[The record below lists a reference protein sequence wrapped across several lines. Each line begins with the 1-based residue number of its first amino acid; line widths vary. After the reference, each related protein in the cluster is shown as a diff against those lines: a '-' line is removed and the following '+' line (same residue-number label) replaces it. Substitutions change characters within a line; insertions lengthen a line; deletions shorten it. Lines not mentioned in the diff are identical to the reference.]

1 MKEILIGD
9 FLIVLLMF
17 LRIMA
22 MMVAA
27 PVLGHNS
34 IPSITRILIAFV
46 VAYMTFLTIDKSKIV
61 IDVNLVSIFLSA
73 IKEIITGTIIGT
85 VINFVF
91 YGISY
96 AGHMI
101 GFDMGLTMAEV
112 LDPSQEMNNNVVGEV
127 IFYGSMMLF
136 IIINGHHYLIS
147 ATVASFK
154 IVPVAKY
161 TITEPLIGLIVKY
174 SFAVLT
180 IAMKIAAPIIVSF
193 LLIHI
198 AEGIIARVIP
208 QIQIMYITQPLKIGL
223 GLVFLSILVPLY
235 IYVIKNLLSG
245 YEKALRLVIIC
256 LRIQLHRKLKF
267 TMKRAR

>member
-17 LRIMA
+17 LRILS
-22 MMVAA
+22 MMIAA

-34 IPSITRILIAFV
+34 IPVITRIFIAFV
-46 VAYMTFLTIDKSKIV
+46 IAYITFLTIDISKIA
-61 IDVNLVSIFLSA
+61 IDVNLVSLFLNA
-73 IKEIITGTIIGT
+73 IKEIITGTIIGM
-85 VINFVF
+85 VLNFIF

-136 IIINGHHYLIS
+136 IVINGHHYLIS

-161 TITEPLIGLIVKY
+161 AITEPLIGLIIKY
-174 SFAVLT
+174 SFAVFT
-180 IAMKIAAPIIVSF
+180 IALKIAAPIIVSF

-223 GLVFLSILVPLY
+223 GLVFVSILVPLY
-235 IYVIKNLLSG
+235 IYVIKGLLSG
-245 YEKALRLVIIC
+245 YED
-256 LRIQLHRKLKF
+256 QLSQMLNA
-267 TMKRAR
+267 MSV

>member
-17 LRIMA
+17 LRILA
-22 MMVAA
+22 MMIAA

-34 IPSITRILIAFV
+34 IPTITRIFIAFV
-46 VAYMTFLTIDKSKIV
+46 VAYITFLTVDKSKIV
-61 IDVNLVSIFLSA
+61 LDVNLASIFLA
-73 IKEIITGTIIGT
+73 AVKEIITGTIIGT

-112 LDPSQEMNNNVVGEV
+112 LDPSQETSNNVVGEV

-161 TITEPLIGLIVKY
+161 TITEPLIGLIIKY
-174 SFAVLT
+174 SFSVFA
-180 IAMKIAAPIIVSF
+180 IAMKIAAPVVVSF
-193 LLIHI
+193 LLVHI

-223 GLVFLSILVPLY
+223 GLVFLSVLVPLY
-235 IYVIKNLLSG
+235 IYVIKNMLQG
-245 YEKALRLVIIC
+245 YED
-256 LRIQLHRKLKF
+256 QLSQMLNA
-267 TMKRAR
+267 MSV

>member
-9 FLIVLLMF
+9 FLILLLMF
-17 LRIMA
+17 IRILAVMI
-22 MMVAA
+22 AA
-27 PVLGHNS
+27 PVLGHSS
-34 IPSITRILIAFV
+34 IPTITRIFIAAV
-46 VAYMTFLTIDKSKIV
+46 IAYMTFLTIDKTKIV
-61 IDVNLVSIFLSA
+61 LDVNLASVILAA

-101 GFDMGLTMAEV
+101 GFDMGLMMAEV
-112 LDPSQEMNNNVVGEV
+112 LDPTQEMSNNVVGEV

-161 TITEPLIGLIVKY
+161 TITEPLIGLIIKY
-174 SFAVLT
+174 SFSVFT
-180 IAMKIAAPIIVSF
+180 IAMKIAAPIVVSF
-193 LLIHI
+193 LLVHI

-223 GLVFLSILVPLY
+223 GLVFLSFLIPLY
-235 IYVIKNLLSG
+235 IYVIKNLLQG
-245 YEKALRLVIIC
+245 YED
-256 LRIQLHRKLKF
+256 QLSQMLNA
-267 TMKRAR
+267 MSV